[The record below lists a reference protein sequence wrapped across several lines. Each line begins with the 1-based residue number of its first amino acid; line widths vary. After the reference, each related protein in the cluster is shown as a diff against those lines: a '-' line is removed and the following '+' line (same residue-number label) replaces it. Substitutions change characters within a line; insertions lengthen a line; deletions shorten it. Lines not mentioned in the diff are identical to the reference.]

1 MAKAKKP
8 SAKAGKKPKPTENE
22 TEPRVLKM
30 ALGLVGGAI
39 ILGLLLVIGYFGYE
53 YTYTNKIYPGVT
65 IAGQPVAG
73 LDYVSAVQIVNNYKT
88 ELEHDGLTFTYD
100 GETFVIPTI
109 SDTVPLIDIQTDKT
123 VQAAFGVG
131 RGSNAQSNLR
141 QKAAALVFGADQ
153 NVQYHNATSTIIDL
167 LAAEFDD
174 SATPYQNANF
184 DLTTDPITVLPHSD
198 GTRFNW
204 PAVMSEIETRL
215 NTLQPI
221 NITLELEAAPAL
233 ITTNAAEQLVDEAEA
248 VLALAPL
255 TLTYEAKTYTIERD
269 ELATWLTVE
278 VQFDEAA
285 IRTSLDSIA
294 ADINIPVKEGRFS
307 LDIVAGEVKLTQF
320 EDGAD
325 GLEVNLEKT
334 IAAINQTVLQDN
346 KNTIELVVEVTKP
359 HATPDN
365 LSELGIKELL
375 GTGTTNFAGSP
386 TNRIA
391 NIRRG
396 ADLVNGLLVAPGETF
411 SLLDTL
417 RPFDAA
423 NGWLPEL
430 VIKGNKLEK
439 ELGGGLC
446 QIGSTSF
453 RAAMMSGQEIVE
465 RRNHSWAVSYYNYN
479 GKAGVDA
486 TIYDPSPDFQFKNTT
501 DHYILWRTRIEGYD
515 IYFEMWG
522 TSDGRN
528 GYFTEPVNYGYVSP
542 GPTEE
547 VVDES
552 LPPGTRNC
560 AQHAY
565 TGVSA
570 SFDYIIDWADGTQ
583 TTENYTSVY
592 KAQPARCLVGPEP
605 EEETTEEVTEDTA
618 PEESTD
624 TDSDTTKKKKKR
636 N

>member
-1 MAKAKKP
+1 MAKKKVVK
-8 SAKAGKKPKPTENE
+8 SSHVQKI
-22 TEPRVLKM
+22 L
-30 ALGLVGGAI
+30 LGGIGVAI
-39 ILGLLLVIGYFGYE
+39 IISLLGVIGYFGYE
-53 YTYTNKIYPGVT
+53 YTYTNKIYPGVA
-65 IAGQPVAG
+65 IAGQSVSG
-73 LDYVSAVQIVNNYKT
+73 LDFVSAARLITNYKT
-88 ELEHDGLTFTYD
+88 ELQQTGLVFTYND
-100 GETFVIPTI
+100 ETFVVPVI

-131 RGSNAQSNLR
+131 RGSGAQGNLK
-141 QKAAALVFGADQ
+141 QKISALTFGTDQ
-153 NVQYHNATSTIIDL
+153 PLLYDSATATIVDL

-174 SATPYQNANF
+174 SATPYRNASF
-184 DLTTDPITVLPHSD
+184 DTTTDPITVLPHSD
-198 GTRFNW
+198 GTKFNW
-204 PAVMSEIETRL
+204 PEVLAEMETQL
-215 NTLQPI
+215 NTLQPVH
-221 NITLELEAAPAL
+221 ITLELEADPAPV
-233 ITTNAAEQLVDEAEA
+233 TTTIAEQRVAEAEA
-248 VLALAPL
+248 ILDLAPV
-255 TLTYEAKTYTIERD
+255 TLTYEDNTYTIERD
-269 ELATWLTVE
+269 ELAGWLTTE
-278 VQFDEAA
+278 LTFAEAA
-285 IRTSLDSIA
+285 IRTSLDPIA

-325 GLEVNLEKT
+325 GLEITLDKT
-334 IAAINQTVLQDN
+334 IAALNQTVLGDRQS
-346 KNTIELVVEVTKP
+346 TVELVVEVAHPK
-359 HATPDN
+359 ATPDS
-365 LSELGIKELL
+365 LDDLGIKELL

-386 TNRIA
+386 SNRIA

-453 RAAMMSGQEIVE
+453 RAAMMSGQEIAE
-465 RRNHSWAVSYYNYN
+465 RRSHSWAVSYYNYN

-486 TIYDPSPDFQFKNTT
+486 TIYDPAPDFKFKNSTE
-501 DHYILWRTRIEGYD
+501 HYILWRTRIEGYD

-522 TSDGRN
+522 TDDGRN

-547 VVDES
+547 VVDET
-552 LPPGTRNC
+552 LPPDTRNC

-570 SFDYIIDWADGTQ
+570 SFDYIIEWADGRTDTQ
-583 TTENYTSVY
+583 NFTSVY

-605 EEETTEEVTEDTA
+605 EAETTEADTEDA
-618 PEESTD
+618 ETD
-624 TDSDTTKKKKKR
+624 TAEEADADRADDTKKKKKKD
-636 N
+636 